1 MTLNSSTPPCSS
13 LAQGV
18 EEEEGA
24 AAATGVIQA
33 DNDTINI
40 VKII

>member
-13 LAQGV
+13 IAQGV
-18 EEEEGA
+18 EEEEE